1 MSAAVSWSGG
11 KESCLALYK
20 ALRDGLKVSN
30 LLTFTSKNK
39 RCMSH
44 GLHSKMI
51 LAQSKALGIPLIQRK
66 VTWETYG
73 QGFRKALND
82 LKRMGVEKLI
92 VGDIFEIPAHEGWV
106 DNICKELNIA
116 LIKPL
121 WHRNSLKILKEFV
134 NEGFEAIV
142 IKAKA
147 DLLDEN
153 WIGRK
158 INNAFIKH
166 ISQLKNVNPCGELG
180 EYHTFVYNGPIFK
193 KSITIEGFEK
203 KLVNNYW
210 FLDITKVNL

>member
-11 KESCLALYK
+11 KESCLALYRS
-20 ALRDGLKVSN
+20 LQEGLKVSH
-30 LLTFTSKNK
+30 LLTFTSKNG

-44 GLHSKMI
+44 GLSSKTI
-51 LAQSKALGIPLIQRK
+51 LAQAKALGIPLIQRRVAWK
-66 VTWETYG
+66 TYG
-73 QGFRKALND
+73 CGFRKALYK
-82 LKRMGVEKLI
+82 LKEMGVEKLI
-92 VGDIFEIPAHEGWV
+92 IGDIFEIPAHEGCV
-106 DNICKELNIA
+106 DNICKESNME

-121 WHRNSLKILKEFV
+121 WHGDSLKILKEFV

-142 IKAKA
+142 IKVKA
-147 DLLDEN
+147 DLFDEN

-158 INNAFIKH
+158 IDDAFIKE
-166 ISQLKNVNPCGELG
+166 ISQLKNINPCGELG

-193 KSITIEGFEK
+193 KRIMMADFKK

>member
-1 MSAAVSWSGG
+1 MSATVSWSGG

-20 ALRDGLKVSN
+20 ALKEGLKVSH
-30 LLTFTSKNK
+30 LLTFTSKNG
-39 RCMSH
+39 RGMSH
-44 GLHSKMI
+44 GLHFATI

-73 QGFRKALND
+73 RGFKKALD
-82 LKRMGVEKLI
+82 KLKKMGVEKLI

-106 DNICKELNIA
+106 DNICKELNME

-121 WHRNSLKILKEFV
+121 WHRDSLEILKEFV

-158 INNAFIKH
+158 IDKAFIED
-166 ISQLKNVNPCGELG
+166 ISQLTNVNPCGELG
-180 EYHTFVYNGPIFK
+180 EYHTFVFNGPLFK
-193 KSITIEGFEK
+193 RSVTIDGFKK

-210 FLDITKVNL
+210 FLDITRVNL